1 MKSLYSRFVFMTVGI
16 MLLSSIIGFLLTNV
30 YYQVKLKPYNSEKI
44 LKYAEEVKSLY
55 EKQSEENQEAY
66 LQSIAK
72 LGYEIYIVDDQKN
85 GKRIGN
91 AFRKTT
97 ISDDTIRKVLNGETF
112 NGVSTYPTRLFI
124 TGFFD
129 NELINSVGVPLK
141 HGDKQYA
148 LFIRPDIQ
156 NQFGEMRIFLAVLLG
171 FIVLL
176 SIIFIA
182 IAAGYIVRP
191 IRKFTN
197 ATQKIASGEY
207 EIELDVKRKDEIGTL
222 LSIAGALL
230 SPSKGDIYIREQ
242 NITKLSEKEMTDIRL
257 KKIGFIFQF
266 ANLVPYLNVK
276 EQLLYIAKLKKEN
289 KQESEKRA
297 DHLLAAFG
305 LGERKNHYPNQLSG
319 GEKQRVAIARAFM
332 NNPDL
337 ILADEPTASLDSKRA
352 REVVE
357 MMKREVKESQK
368 AAIMITHDE
377 RMLDVCD
384 RILTLRDGQL
394 I

>member
-1 MKSLYSRFVFMTVGI
+1 MTSLLKLDKVSK
-16 MLLSSIIGFLLTNV
+16 V
-30 YYQVKLKPYNSEKI
+30 YGEGNT
-44 LKYAEEVKSLY
+44 EV
-55 EKQSEENQEAY
+55 
-66 LQSIAK
+66 
-72 LGYEIYIVDDQKN
+72 
-85 GKRIGN
+85 
-91 AFRKTT
+91 T
-97 ISDDTIRKVLNGETF
+97 
-112 NGVSTYPTRLFI
+112 
-124 TGFFD
+124 
-129 NELINSVGVPLK
+129 
-141 HGDKQYA
+141 A
-148 LFIRPDIQ
+148 LHP
-156 NQFGEMRIFLAVLLG
+156 M
-171 FIVLL
+171 
-176 SIIFIA
+176 S
-182 IAAGYIVRP
+182 
-191 IRKFTN
+191 
-197 ATQKIASGEY
+197 
-207 EIELDVKRKDEIGTL
+207 LDVKAGEFIGIVGPSGSGKSTL

-332 NNPDL
+332 NNPYL

>member
-1 MKSLYSRFVFMTVGI
+1 MTSLLNLDKVSK
-16 MLLSSIIGFLLTNV
+16 V
-30 YYQVKLKPYNSEKI
+30 YGEGGT
-44 LKYAEEVKSLY
+44 EVTALHP
-55 EKQSEENQEAY
+55 
-66 LQSIAK
+66 
-72 LGYEIYIVDDQKN
+72 
-85 GKRIGN
+85 
-91 AFRKTT
+91 
-97 ISDDTIRKVLNGETF
+97 IS
-112 NGVSTYPTRLFI
+112 
-124 TGFFD
+124 
-129 NELINSVGVPLK
+129 
-141 HGDKQYA
+141 
-148 LFIRPDIQ
+148 
-156 NQFGEMRIFLAVLLG
+156 
-171 FIVLL
+171 
-176 SIIFIA
+176 
-182 IAAGYIVRP
+182 
-191 IRKFTN
+191 
-197 ATQKIASGEY
+197 
-207 EIELDVKRKDEIGTL
+207 LDVKAGEFIGIVGPSGSGKSTL

>member
-1 MKSLYSRFVFMTVGI
+1 MTSLLKLDKVSK
-16 MLLSSIIGFLLTNV
+16 V
-30 YYQVKLKPYNSEKI
+30 YGEGNT
-44 LKYAEEVKSLY
+44 EVTALHP
-55 EKQSEENQEAY
+55 
-66 LQSIAK
+66 
-72 LGYEIYIVDDQKN
+72 
-85 GKRIGN
+85 
-91 AFRKTT
+91 
-97 ISDDTIRKVLNGETF
+97 IS
-112 NGVSTYPTRLFI
+112 
-124 TGFFD
+124 
-129 NELINSVGVPLK
+129 
-141 HGDKQYA
+141 
-148 LFIRPDIQ
+148 
-156 NQFGEMRIFLAVLLG
+156 
-171 FIVLL
+171 
-176 SIIFIA
+176 
-182 IAAGYIVRP
+182 
-191 IRKFTN
+191 
-197 ATQKIASGEY
+197 
-207 EIELDVKRKDEIGTL
+207 LDVKAGEFIGIVGPSGSGKSTL

-242 NITKLSEKEMTDIRL
+242 NITQLSEKEMTDIRL

-289 KQESEKRA
+289 KQDSEKRA

-305 LGERKNHYPNQLSG
+305 LGERKSHYPNQLSG

-384 RILTLRDGQL
+384 RILTLRDGKL

>member
-1 MKSLYSRFVFMTVGI
+1 MT
-16 MLLSSIIGFLLTNV
+16 LLLKLDKVSKV
-30 YYQVKLKPYNSEKI
+30 YGEGNT
-44 LKYAEEVKSLY
+44 EVTALHP
-55 EKQSEENQEAY
+55 
-66 LQSIAK
+66 
-72 LGYEIYIVDDQKN
+72 
-85 GKRIGN
+85 
-91 AFRKTT
+91 
-97 ISDDTIRKVLNGETF
+97 IS
-112 NGVSTYPTRLFI
+112 
-124 TGFFD
+124 
-129 NELINSVGVPLK
+129 
-141 HGDKQYA
+141 
-148 LFIRPDIQ
+148 
-156 NQFGEMRIFLAVLLG
+156 
-171 FIVLL
+171 
-176 SIIFIA
+176 
-182 IAAGYIVRP
+182 
-191 IRKFTN
+191 
-197 ATQKIASGEY
+197 
-207 EIELDVKRKDEIGTL
+207 LDVKAGEFIGIVGPSGSGKSTL

-242 NITKLSEKEMTDIRL
+242 NITQLSEKEMTDIRL

-276 EQLLYIAKLKKEN
+276 EQLLYIAKLKKES

>member
-1 MKSLYSRFVFMTVGI
+1 MTSLLKLDKVSK
-16 MLLSSIIGFLLTNV
+16 V
-30 YYQVKLKPYNSEKI
+30 YGEGNT
-44 LKYAEEVKSLY
+44 EVTALHP
-55 EKQSEENQEAY
+55 
-66 LQSIAK
+66 
-72 LGYEIYIVDDQKN
+72 
-85 GKRIGN
+85 
-91 AFRKTT
+91 
-97 ISDDTIRKVLNGETF
+97 IS
-112 NGVSTYPTRLFI
+112 
-124 TGFFD
+124 
-129 NELINSVGVPLK
+129 
-141 HGDKQYA
+141 
-148 LFIRPDIQ
+148 
-156 NQFGEMRIFLAVLLG
+156 
-171 FIVLL
+171 
-176 SIIFIA
+176 
-182 IAAGYIVRP
+182 
-191 IRKFTN
+191 
-197 ATQKIASGEY
+197 
-207 EIELDVKRKDEIGTL
+207 LDVKAGEFIGIVGPSGSGKSTL

-276 EQLLYIAKLKKEN
+276 EQLLYIAKLKKES

-384 RILTLRDGQL
+384 RILTLSDGQL

>member
-1 MKSLYSRFVFMTVGI
+1 MTSLLKLDKVSK
-16 MLLSSIIGFLLTNV
+16 V
-30 YYQVKLKPYNSEKI
+30 YGEGNT
-44 LKYAEEVKSLY
+44 EV
-55 EKQSEENQEAY
+55 
-66 LQSIAK
+66 
-72 LGYEIYIVDDQKN
+72 
-85 GKRIGN
+85 
-91 AFRKTT
+91 T
-97 ISDDTIRKVLNGETF
+97 
-112 NGVSTYPTRLFI
+112 
-124 TGFFD
+124 
-129 NELINSVGVPLK
+129 
-141 HGDKQYA
+141 A
-148 LFIRPDIQ
+148 LHP
-156 NQFGEMRIFLAVLLG
+156 M
-171 FIVLL
+171 
-176 SIIFIA
+176 S
-182 IAAGYIVRP
+182 
-191 IRKFTN
+191 
-197 ATQKIASGEY
+197 
-207 EIELDVKRKDEIGTL
+207 LDVKAGEFIGIVGPSGSGKSTL

-242 NITKLSEKEMTDIRL
+242 NITQLSEKEMTDIRL

-289 KQESEKRA
+289 KQDSEKRA

-305 LGERKNHYPNQLSG
+305 LGERKSHYPNQLSG

-384 RILTLRDGQL
+384 RILTLRDGRL

>member
-1 MKSLYSRFVFMTVGI
+1 MTSLLKLDKVSK
-16 MLLSSIIGFLLTNV
+16 V
-30 YYQVKLKPYNSEKI
+30 YGEGNT
-44 LKYAEEVKSLY
+44 EV
-55 EKQSEENQEAY
+55 
-66 LQSIAK
+66 
-72 LGYEIYIVDDQKN
+72 
-85 GKRIGN
+85 
-91 AFRKTT
+91 T
-97 ISDDTIRKVLNGETF
+97 
-112 NGVSTYPTRLFI
+112 
-124 TGFFD
+124 
-129 NELINSVGVPLK
+129 
-141 HGDKQYA
+141 A
-148 LFIRPDIQ
+148 LHP
-156 NQFGEMRIFLAVLLG
+156 M
-171 FIVLL
+171 
-176 SIIFIA
+176 S
-182 IAAGYIVRP
+182 
-191 IRKFTN
+191 
-197 ATQKIASGEY
+197 
-207 EIELDVKRKDEIGTL
+207 LDVKAGEFIGIVGPSGSGKSTL

-276 EQLLYIAKLKKEN
+276 EQLLYIAKLKKES

-297 DHLLAAFG
+297 DHLLTAFG

>member
-1 MKSLYSRFVFMTVGI
+1 MTSLLKLDKVSK
-16 MLLSSIIGFLLTNV
+16 V
-30 YYQVKLKPYNSEKI
+30 YGEGNT
-44 LKYAEEVKSLY
+44 EV
-55 EKQSEENQEAY
+55 
-66 LQSIAK
+66 
-72 LGYEIYIVDDQKN
+72 
-85 GKRIGN
+85 
-91 AFRKTT
+91 T
-97 ISDDTIRKVLNGETF
+97 
-112 NGVSTYPTRLFI
+112 
-124 TGFFD
+124 
-129 NELINSVGVPLK
+129 
-141 HGDKQYA
+141 A
-148 LFIRPDIQ
+148 LHP
-156 NQFGEMRIFLAVLLG
+156 M
-171 FIVLL
+171 
-176 SIIFIA
+176 S
-182 IAAGYIVRP
+182 
-191 IRKFTN
+191 
-197 ATQKIASGEY
+197 
-207 EIELDVKRKDEIGTL
+207 LDVKAGEFIGIVGPSGSGKSTL

-276 EQLLYIAKLKKEN
+276 EQLLYIAKLKKES

-319 GEKQRVAIARAFM
+319 GEKQREAIARAFM

>member
-1 MKSLYSRFVFMTVGI
+1 MTSLLKLDKVSK
-16 MLLSSIIGFLLTNV
+16 V
-30 YYQVKLKPYNSEKI
+30 YGEGNT
-44 LKYAEEVKSLY
+44 EV
-55 EKQSEENQEAY
+55 
-66 LQSIAK
+66 
-72 LGYEIYIVDDQKN
+72 
-85 GKRIGN
+85 
-91 AFRKTT
+91 T
-97 ISDDTIRKVLNGETF
+97 
-112 NGVSTYPTRLFI
+112 
-124 TGFFD
+124 
-129 NELINSVGVPLK
+129 
-141 HGDKQYA
+141 A
-148 LFIRPDIQ
+148 LHP
-156 NQFGEMRIFLAVLLG
+156 M
-171 FIVLL
+171 
-176 SIIFIA
+176 S
-182 IAAGYIVRP
+182 
-191 IRKFTN
+191 
-197 ATQKIASGEY
+197 
-207 EIELDVKRKDEIGTL
+207 LDVKAGEFIGIVGPSGSGKSTL

-276 EQLLYIAKLKKEN
+276 EQLLYIAKLKKDN

-305 LGERKNHYPNQLSG
+305 LGERKKHYPNQLSG

-384 RILTLRDGQL
+384 RILTLRDGKL

>member
-1 MKSLYSRFVFMTVGI
+1 MTSLLKLDKVSK
-16 MLLSSIIGFLLTNV
+16 V
-30 YYQVKLKPYNSEKI
+30 YGEGNT
-44 LKYAEEVKSLY
+44 EV
-55 EKQSEENQEAY
+55 
-66 LQSIAK
+66 
-72 LGYEIYIVDDQKN
+72 
-85 GKRIGN
+85 
-91 AFRKTT
+91 T
-97 ISDDTIRKVLNGETF
+97 
-112 NGVSTYPTRLFI
+112 
-124 TGFFD
+124 
-129 NELINSVGVPLK
+129 
-141 HGDKQYA
+141 A
-148 LFIRPDIQ
+148 LHP
-156 NQFGEMRIFLAVLLG
+156 M
-171 FIVLL
+171 
-176 SIIFIA
+176 S
-182 IAAGYIVRP
+182 
-191 IRKFTN
+191 
-197 ATQKIASGEY
+197 
-207 EIELDVKRKDEIGTL
+207 LDVKAGEFIGIVGPSGSGKSTL

-276 EQLLYIAKLKKEN
+276 EQLLYIAKLKKES
-289 KQESEKRA
+289 KQESGKRA

>member
-1 MKSLYSRFVFMTVGI
+1 MTSLLKLDKVSK
-16 MLLSSIIGFLLTNV
+16 V
-30 YYQVKLKPYNSEKI
+30 YGEGNT
-44 LKYAEEVKSLY
+44 EV
-55 EKQSEENQEAY
+55 
-66 LQSIAK
+66 
-72 LGYEIYIVDDQKN
+72 
-85 GKRIGN
+85 
-91 AFRKTT
+91 T
-97 ISDDTIRKVLNGETF
+97 
-112 NGVSTYPTRLFI
+112 
-124 TGFFD
+124 
-129 NELINSVGVPLK
+129 
-141 HGDKQYA
+141 A
-148 LFIRPDIQ
+148 LHP
-156 NQFGEMRIFLAVLLG
+156 M
-171 FIVLL
+171 
-176 SIIFIA
+176 S
-182 IAAGYIVRP
+182 
-191 IRKFTN
+191 
-197 ATQKIASGEY
+197 
-207 EIELDVKRKDEIGTL
+207 LDVKAGEFIGIVGPSGSGKSTL

-297 DHLLAAFG
+297 DHLLTAFG

-357 MMKREVKESQK
+357 MMKSEVKESQK

-384 RILTLRDGQL
+384 RILTLRDGKL

>member
-1 MKSLYSRFVFMTVGI
+1 
-16 MLLSSIIGFLLTNV
+16 
-30 YYQVKLKPYNSEKI
+30 
-44 LKYAEEVKSLY
+44 
-55 EKQSEENQEAY
+55 
-66 LQSIAK
+66 
-72 LGYEIYIVDDQKN
+72 
-85 GKRIGN
+85 
-91 AFRKTT
+91 
-97 ISDDTIRKVLNGETF
+97 
-112 NGVSTYPTRLFI
+112 
-124 TGFFD
+124 
-129 NELINSVGVPLK
+129 
-141 HGDKQYA
+141 
-148 LFIRPDIQ
+148 
-156 NQFGEMRIFLAVLLG
+156 
-171 FIVLL
+171 
-176 SIIFIA
+176 
-182 IAAGYIVRP
+182 
-191 IRKFTN
+191 
-197 ATQKIASGEY
+197 
-207 EIELDVKRKDEIGTL
+207 
-222 LSIAGALL
+222 
-230 SPSKGDIYIREQ
+230 
-242 NITKLSEKEMTDIRL
+242 TDIRL

-276 EQLLYIAKLKKEN
+276 EQLLYIAKLKKES

>member
-1 MKSLYSRFVFMTVGI
+1 MTSLLKLDKVSK
-16 MLLSSIIGFLLTNV
+16 V
-30 YYQVKLKPYNSEKI
+30 YGEGNT
-44 LKYAEEVKSLY
+44 EVTALHP
-55 EKQSEENQEAY
+55 
-66 LQSIAK
+66 
-72 LGYEIYIVDDQKN
+72 
-85 GKRIGN
+85 
-91 AFRKTT
+91 
-97 ISDDTIRKVLNGETF
+97 IS
-112 NGVSTYPTRLFI
+112 
-124 TGFFD
+124 
-129 NELINSVGVPLK
+129 
-141 HGDKQYA
+141 
-148 LFIRPDIQ
+148 
-156 NQFGEMRIFLAVLLG
+156 
-171 FIVLL
+171 
-176 SIIFIA
+176 
-182 IAAGYIVRP
+182 
-191 IRKFTN
+191 
-197 ATQKIASGEY
+197 
-207 EIELDVKRKDEIGTL
+207 LDVKAGEFIGIVGPSGSGKSTL

-230 SPSKGDIYIREQ
+230 SPSKGDIYIREK
-242 NITKLSEKEMTDIRL
+242 NITKLSEKKMTDIRL

>member
-1 MKSLYSRFVFMTVGI
+1 MTSLLKLDKVSK
-16 MLLSSIIGFLLTNV
+16 V
-30 YYQVKLKPYNSEKI
+30 YGEGNT
-44 LKYAEEVKSLY
+44 EVTALHP
-55 EKQSEENQEAY
+55 
-66 LQSIAK
+66 
-72 LGYEIYIVDDQKN
+72 
-85 GKRIGN
+85 
-91 AFRKTT
+91 
-97 ISDDTIRKVLNGETF
+97 IS
-112 NGVSTYPTRLFI
+112 
-124 TGFFD
+124 
-129 NELINSVGVPLK
+129 
-141 HGDKQYA
+141 
-148 LFIRPDIQ
+148 
-156 NQFGEMRIFLAVLLG
+156 
-171 FIVLL
+171 
-176 SIIFIA
+176 
-182 IAAGYIVRP
+182 
-191 IRKFTN
+191 
-197 ATQKIASGEY
+197 
-207 EIELDVKRKDEIGTL
+207 LDVKAGEFIGIVGPSGSGKSTL

-276 EQLLYIAKLKKEN
+276 EQLLYIAKLKKES

-319 GEKQRVAIARAFM
+319 GDKQRVAIARAFM

>member
-1 MKSLYSRFVFMTVGI
+1 MTSLLKLDKVSK
-16 MLLSSIIGFLLTNV
+16 V
-30 YYQVKLKPYNSEKI
+30 YGEGNT
-44 LKYAEEVKSLY
+44 EV
-55 EKQSEENQEAY
+55 
-66 LQSIAK
+66 
-72 LGYEIYIVDDQKN
+72 
-85 GKRIGN
+85 
-91 AFRKTT
+91 T
-97 ISDDTIRKVLNGETF
+97 
-112 NGVSTYPTRLFI
+112 
-124 TGFFD
+124 
-129 NELINSVGVPLK
+129 
-141 HGDKQYA
+141 A
-148 LFIRPDIQ
+148 LHP
-156 NQFGEMRIFLAVLLG
+156 M
-171 FIVLL
+171 
-176 SIIFIA
+176 S
-182 IAAGYIVRP
+182 
-191 IRKFTN
+191 
-197 ATQKIASGEY
+197 
-207 EIELDVKRKDEIGTL
+207 LDVKAGEFIGIVGPSGSGKSTL

-289 KQESEKRA
+289 KQESVKRA
-297 DHLLAAFG
+297 DHLLSAFG

-384 RILTLRDGQL
+384 RILTLRDGKL

>member
-1 MKSLYSRFVFMTVGI
+1 MTSLLKLDKVSK
-16 MLLSSIIGFLLTNV
+16 V
-30 YYQVKLKPYNSEKI
+30 YGEGNT
-44 LKYAEEVKSLY
+44 EVTALHP
-55 EKQSEENQEAY
+55 
-66 LQSIAK
+66 
-72 LGYEIYIVDDQKN
+72 
-85 GKRIGN
+85 
-91 AFRKTT
+91 
-97 ISDDTIRKVLNGETF
+97 IS
-112 NGVSTYPTRLFI
+112 
-124 TGFFD
+124 
-129 NELINSVGVPLK
+129 
-141 HGDKQYA
+141 
-148 LFIRPDIQ
+148 
-156 NQFGEMRIFLAVLLG
+156 
-171 FIVLL
+171 
-176 SIIFIA
+176 
-182 IAAGYIVRP
+182 
-191 IRKFTN
+191 
-197 ATQKIASGEY
+197 
-207 EIELDVKRKDEIGTL
+207 LDVKAGEFIGIVGPSGSGKSTL

-242 NITKLSEKEMTDIRL
+242 NITQLSEKEMTDIRL

-276 EQLLYIAKLKKEN
+276 EQLLYIAKLKKES

-297 DHLLAAFG
+297 DHLLTAFG

>member
-1 MKSLYSRFVFMTVGI
+1 MTSLLKLDKVSK
-16 MLLSSIIGFLLTNV
+16 V
-30 YYQVKLKPYNSEKI
+30 YGEGNT
-44 LKYAEEVKSLY
+44 EV
-55 EKQSEENQEAY
+55 
-66 LQSIAK
+66 
-72 LGYEIYIVDDQKN
+72 
-85 GKRIGN
+85 
-91 AFRKTT
+91 T
-97 ISDDTIRKVLNGETF
+97 
-112 NGVSTYPTRLFI
+112 
-124 TGFFD
+124 
-129 NELINSVGVPLK
+129 
-141 HGDKQYA
+141 A
-148 LFIRPDIQ
+148 LHP
-156 NQFGEMRIFLAVLLG
+156 M
-171 FIVLL
+171 
-176 SIIFIA
+176 S
-182 IAAGYIVRP
+182 
-191 IRKFTN
+191 
-197 ATQKIASGEY
+197 
-207 EIELDVKRKDEIGTL
+207 LDVKAGEFIGIVGPSGSGKSTL

-276 EQLLYIAKLKKEN
+276 EQLLYIAKLKKDN

-305 LGERKNHYPNQLSG
+305 LSERKTHYPNQLSG
-319 GEKQRVAIARAFM
+319 GEKQRVAITRAFM

-384 RILTLRDGQL
+384 RILTLRDGKL

>member
-1 MKSLYSRFVFMTVGI
+1 MTSLLKLDKVSK
-16 MLLSSIIGFLLTNV
+16 V
-30 YYQVKLKPYNSEKI
+30 YGEGNT
-44 LKYAEEVKSLY
+44 EVTALHP
-55 EKQSEENQEAY
+55 
-66 LQSIAK
+66 
-72 LGYEIYIVDDQKN
+72 
-85 GKRIGN
+85 
-91 AFRKTT
+91 
-97 ISDDTIRKVLNGETF
+97 IS
-112 NGVSTYPTRLFI
+112 
-124 TGFFD
+124 
-129 NELINSVGVPLK
+129 
-141 HGDKQYA
+141 
-148 LFIRPDIQ
+148 
-156 NQFGEMRIFLAVLLG
+156 
-171 FIVLL
+171 
-176 SIIFIA
+176 
-182 IAAGYIVRP
+182 
-191 IRKFTN
+191 
-197 ATQKIASGEY
+197 
-207 EIELDVKRKDEIGTL
+207 LDVKAGEFIGIVGPSGSGKSTL

-289 KQESEKRA
+289 KQDSEKRA

-384 RILTLRDGQL
+384 RILTLRDGKL

>member
-1 MKSLYSRFVFMTVGI
+1 MTSLLKLDKVSK
-16 MLLSSIIGFLLTNV
+16 V
-30 YYQVKLKPYNSEKI
+30 YGEGNT
-44 LKYAEEVKSLY
+44 EV
-55 EKQSEENQEAY
+55 
-66 LQSIAK
+66 
-72 LGYEIYIVDDQKN
+72 
-85 GKRIGN
+85 
-91 AFRKTT
+91 T
-97 ISDDTIRKVLNGETF
+97 
-112 NGVSTYPTRLFI
+112 
-124 TGFFD
+124 
-129 NELINSVGVPLK
+129 
-141 HGDKQYA
+141 A
-148 LFIRPDIQ
+148 LHP
-156 NQFGEMRIFLAVLLG
+156 M
-171 FIVLL
+171 
-176 SIIFIA
+176 S
-182 IAAGYIVRP
+182 
-191 IRKFTN
+191 
-197 ATQKIASGEY
+197 
-207 EIELDVKRKDEIGTL
+207 LDVKAGEFIGIVGPSGSGKSTL

-305 LGERKNHYPNQLSG
+305 LGERKKHYPNQLSG
-319 GEKQRVAIARAFM
+319 GEKQRVAITRAFM

-384 RILTLRDGQL
+384 RILTLRDGKL
-394 I
+394 V

>member
-1 MKSLYSRFVFMTVGI
+1 MTSLLKLDKVSK
-16 MLLSSIIGFLLTNV
+16 V
-30 YYQVKLKPYNSEKI
+30 YGEGNT
-44 LKYAEEVKSLY
+44 EVTALHP
-55 EKQSEENQEAY
+55 
-66 LQSIAK
+66 
-72 LGYEIYIVDDQKN
+72 
-85 GKRIGN
+85 
-91 AFRKTT
+91 
-97 ISDDTIRKVLNGETF
+97 IS
-112 NGVSTYPTRLFI
+112 
-124 TGFFD
+124 
-129 NELINSVGVPLK
+129 
-141 HGDKQYA
+141 
-148 LFIRPDIQ
+148 
-156 NQFGEMRIFLAVLLG
+156 
-171 FIVLL
+171 
-176 SIIFIA
+176 
-182 IAAGYIVRP
+182 
-191 IRKFTN
+191 
-197 ATQKIASGEY
+197 
-207 EIELDVKRKDEIGTL
+207 LDVKAGEFIGIVGPSGSGKSTL
-222 LSIAGALL
+222 LSIAGALI

-242 NITKLSEKEMTDIRL
+242 NITQLSEKEMTDIRL

-276 EQLLYIAKLKKEN
+276 EQLLYIAKLKKES

>member
-1 MKSLYSRFVFMTVGI
+1 MTSLLKLDKVSK
-16 MLLSSIIGFLLTNV
+16 V
-30 YYQVKLKPYNSEKI
+30 YGEGNT
-44 LKYAEEVKSLY
+44 EV
-55 EKQSEENQEAY
+55 
-66 LQSIAK
+66 
-72 LGYEIYIVDDQKN
+72 
-85 GKRIGN
+85 
-91 AFRKTT
+91 T
-97 ISDDTIRKVLNGETF
+97 
-112 NGVSTYPTRLFI
+112 
-124 TGFFD
+124 
-129 NELINSVGVPLK
+129 
-141 HGDKQYA
+141 A
-148 LFIRPDIQ
+148 LHP
-156 NQFGEMRIFLAVLLG
+156 M
-171 FIVLL
+171 
-176 SIIFIA
+176 S
-182 IAAGYIVRP
+182 
-191 IRKFTN
+191 
-197 ATQKIASGEY
+197 
-207 EIELDVKRKDEIGTL
+207 LDVKAGEFIGIVGPSGSGKSTL

-242 NITKLSEKEMTDIRL
+242 NITQLSEKEMTDIRL

-297 DHLLAAFG
+297 NHLLAAFG

>member
-1 MKSLYSRFVFMTVGI
+1 MTSLLKLDKVSK
-16 MLLSSIIGFLLTNV
+16 V
-30 YYQVKLKPYNSEKI
+30 YGEGNT
-44 LKYAEEVKSLY
+44 EVTALHP
-55 EKQSEENQEAY
+55 
-66 LQSIAK
+66 
-72 LGYEIYIVDDQKN
+72 
-85 GKRIGN
+85 
-91 AFRKTT
+91 
-97 ISDDTIRKVLNGETF
+97 IS
-112 NGVSTYPTRLFI
+112 
-124 TGFFD
+124 
-129 NELINSVGVPLK
+129 
-141 HGDKQYA
+141 
-148 LFIRPDIQ
+148 
-156 NQFGEMRIFLAVLLG
+156 
-171 FIVLL
+171 
-176 SIIFIA
+176 
-182 IAAGYIVRP
+182 
-191 IRKFTN
+191 
-197 ATQKIASGEY
+197 
-207 EIELDVKRKDEIGTL
+207 LDVKAGEFIGIVGPSGSGKSTL

-276 EQLLYIAKLKKEN
+276 EQLLYIAKLKKES

>member
-1 MKSLYSRFVFMTVGI
+1 MTSLLKLDKVSK
-16 MLLSSIIGFLLTNV
+16 V
-30 YYQVKLKPYNSEKI
+30 YGEGNT
-44 LKYAEEVKSLY
+44 EVTALHP
-55 EKQSEENQEAY
+55 
-66 LQSIAK
+66 
-72 LGYEIYIVDDQKN
+72 
-85 GKRIGN
+85 
-91 AFRKTT
+91 
-97 ISDDTIRKVLNGETF
+97 IS
-112 NGVSTYPTRLFI
+112 
-124 TGFFD
+124 
-129 NELINSVGVPLK
+129 
-141 HGDKQYA
+141 
-148 LFIRPDIQ
+148 
-156 NQFGEMRIFLAVLLG
+156 
-171 FIVLL
+171 
-176 SIIFIA
+176 
-182 IAAGYIVRP
+182 
-191 IRKFTN
+191 
-197 ATQKIASGEY
+197 
-207 EIELDVKRKDEIGTL
+207 LDVKAGEFIGIVGPSGSGKSTL

-289 KQESEKRA
+289 KQESEKHA

>member
-1 MKSLYSRFVFMTVGI
+1 MTSLLKLDKVSK
-16 MLLSSIIGFLLTNV
+16 V
-30 YYQVKLKPYNSEKI
+30 YGEGNT
-44 LKYAEEVKSLY
+44 EV
-55 EKQSEENQEAY
+55 
-66 LQSIAK
+66 
-72 LGYEIYIVDDQKN
+72 
-85 GKRIGN
+85 
-91 AFRKTT
+91 T
-97 ISDDTIRKVLNGETF
+97 
-112 NGVSTYPTRLFI
+112 
-124 TGFFD
+124 
-129 NELINSVGVPLK
+129 
-141 HGDKQYA
+141 A
-148 LFIRPDIQ
+148 LHP
-156 NQFGEMRIFLAVLLG
+156 M
-171 FIVLL
+171 
-176 SIIFIA
+176 S
-182 IAAGYIVRP
+182 
-191 IRKFTN
+191 
-197 ATQKIASGEY
+197 
-207 EIELDVKRKDEIGTL
+207 LDVKAGEFIGIVGPSGSGKSTL

-242 NITKLSEKEMTDIRL
+242 NITKLSEKEMTDSRL

-276 EQLLYIAKLKKEN
+276 EQLLYIAKLKKES

-297 DHLLAAFG
+297 DHLLGAFG

-394 I
+394 

>member
-1 MKSLYSRFVFMTVGI
+1 MTSLLKLDKVSK
-16 MLLSSIIGFLLTNV
+16 V
-30 YYQVKLKPYNSEKI
+30 YGEGNT
-44 LKYAEEVKSLY
+44 EVTALHP
-55 EKQSEENQEAY
+55 
-66 LQSIAK
+66 
-72 LGYEIYIVDDQKN
+72 
-85 GKRIGN
+85 
-91 AFRKTT
+91 
-97 ISDDTIRKVLNGETF
+97 IS
-112 NGVSTYPTRLFI
+112 
-124 TGFFD
+124 
-129 NELINSVGVPLK
+129 
-141 HGDKQYA
+141 
-148 LFIRPDIQ
+148 
-156 NQFGEMRIFLAVLLG
+156 
-171 FIVLL
+171 
-176 SIIFIA
+176 
-182 IAAGYIVRP
+182 
-191 IRKFTN
+191 
-197 ATQKIASGEY
+197 
-207 EIELDVKRKDEIGTL
+207 LDVKAGEFIGIVGPSGSGKSTL

-242 NITKLSEKEMTDIRL
+242 NITQLSEKEMTDIRL

-276 EQLLYIAKLKKEN
+276 EQLLYIAKLKKES

-297 DHLLAAFG
+297 DHLLTAFG

-384 RILTLRDGQL
+384 RILTLRDGKL

>member
-1 MKSLYSRFVFMTVGI
+1 MTSLLKLDKVSK
-16 MLLSSIIGFLLTNV
+16 V
-30 YYQVKLKPYNSEKI
+30 YGEGNT
-44 LKYAEEVKSLY
+44 EV
-55 EKQSEENQEAY
+55 
-66 LQSIAK
+66 
-72 LGYEIYIVDDQKN
+72 
-85 GKRIGN
+85 
-91 AFRKTT
+91 T
-97 ISDDTIRKVLNGETF
+97 
-112 NGVSTYPTRLFI
+112 
-124 TGFFD
+124 
-129 NELINSVGVPLK
+129 
-141 HGDKQYA
+141 A
-148 LFIRPDIQ
+148 LHP
-156 NQFGEMRIFLAVLLG
+156 M
-171 FIVLL
+171 
-176 SIIFIA
+176 S
-182 IAAGYIVRP
+182 
-191 IRKFTN
+191 
-197 ATQKIASGEY
+197 
-207 EIELDVKRKDEIGTL
+207 LDVKAGEFIGIVGPSGSGKSTL

-319 GEKQRVAIARAFM
+319 GEKQRVAITRAFM

-384 RILTLRDGQL
+384 RILTLRDGKL
-394 I
+394 V

>member
-1 MKSLYSRFVFMTVGI
+1 MTSLLKLDKVSK
-16 MLLSSIIGFLLTNV
+16 V
-30 YYQVKLKPYNSEKI
+30 YGEGNT
-44 LKYAEEVKSLY
+44 EVTALHP
-55 EKQSEENQEAY
+55 
-66 LQSIAK
+66 
-72 LGYEIYIVDDQKN
+72 
-85 GKRIGN
+85 
-91 AFRKTT
+91 
-97 ISDDTIRKVLNGETF
+97 IS
-112 NGVSTYPTRLFI
+112 
-124 TGFFD
+124 
-129 NELINSVGVPLK
+129 
-141 HGDKQYA
+141 
-148 LFIRPDIQ
+148 
-156 NQFGEMRIFLAVLLG
+156 
-171 FIVLL
+171 
-176 SIIFIA
+176 
-182 IAAGYIVRP
+182 
-191 IRKFTN
+191 
-197 ATQKIASGEY
+197 
-207 EIELDVKRKDEIGTL
+207 LDVKAGEFIGIVGPSGSGKSTL

-297 DHLLAAFG
+297 DHLLTAFG